1 MRRTNIYVW
10 TSVALALS
18 VAVPAQAWPLVVPAR
33 DSLLVRVAL
42 PPLGEWTTLP
52 TRDALPPSALV
63 RRIQELLNA
72 LGQYR
77 GEQHGRLDD
86 DTINAIRTYQ
96 QRAGLDDDGRATEE
110 LAIHIEFTSR
120 AIELGQR
127 LEVVRTEQMR
137 AAEQALLAQPETRAL
152 VARRPAEETADLTR
166 DAGACFTAPTAACL
180 LHEAS
185 ESAKAVFDARFR
197 DWVLGEIVA
206 GLARGGQPEAAFD
219 TASRLTDP
227 RLIVVALRDIAVA
240 RAEFGQV
247 EQALA
252 VALVIPDE
260 ATRIK
265 ALTAA
270 ALAQLRAGRGA
281 AVEAIAADVV
291 MLARRIPSDRAPS
304 AVVADAALQL
314 ARAGAQ
320 GPAQRLLVLAR
331 EQASAAQDRDNEL
344 ATVAA
349 AMVAAGQE
357 VETRALL
364 ASLTPASQRPV
375 LAALATASAQRGDVA
390 EARALAEQIGE
401 ARYRVAV
408 LTEVA
413 ALVSV
418 RDSTALAADLFAISL
433 EQARALDERPSFA
446 RSYALRT
453 LAITMAQLGLPEPAR
468 AAADDI
474 ADVRLRAEA
483 RWAIGAALATMQDA
497 RGAEAV
503 RERALVDTA
512 AINSALDRTWVL
524 CGATGA
530 SARAGDTVGAAQAF
544 GRALE
549 EARGIT
555 DSWARS
561 QALVRVAATLGT
573 LR

>member
-1 MRRTNIYVW
+1 MRRTNINVW

-18 VAVPAQAWPLVVPAR
+18 VAVQANAWPLVVPHR

-86 DTINAIRTYQ
+86 DTVAAIRTYQ
-96 QRAGLDDDGRATEE
+96 ARAGLDDDGRPTEE
-110 LAIHIEFTSR
+110 LATHIEFTSR

-127 LEVVRTEQMR
+127 LDVVRTEQMH

-152 VARRPAEETADLTR
+152 VARRPAEETADITR
-166 DAGACFTAPTAACL
+166 DAGACFAAPTAACL

-185 ESAKAVFDARFR
+185 ESAKAVFNTRFR

-206 GLARGGQPEAAFD
+206 GLARGGQPDAAFD
-219 TASRLTDP
+219 TAGRLTDP
-227 RLIVVALRDIAVA
+227 RLIVVALRDIALA
-240 RAEFGQV
+240 RAELGQV

-252 VALVIPDE
+252 VASVIPDE

-270 ALAQLRAGRGA
+270 AVAQMRAGRGA
-281 AVEAIAADVV
+281 SIDAVVADIEL
-291 MLARRIPSDRAPS
+291 LARRIPADRAPS
-304 AVVADAALQL
+304 AGVAEAALLL

-331 EQASAAQDRDNEL
+331 EQASAAADRDNEL

-349 AMVAAGQE
+349 ALVAAGQE
-357 VETRALL
+357 TETRALL
-364 ASLTPASQRPV
+364 AALPSASQRPI
-375 LAALATASAQRGDVA
+375 LAALAVASAQRGDVA
-390 EARALAEQIGE
+390 EARAFAEQIGE

-413 ALVSV
+413 ALASAHGGAG
-418 RDSTALAADLFAISL
+418 DLLATAV

-453 LAITMAQLGLPEPAR
+453 LAITMAQLGLPDRAR
-468 AAADDI
+468 TAAEDI

-483 RWAIGAALATMQDA
+483 RWAIGAALATMQDV

-503 RERALVDTA
+503 REQALVDTA
-512 AINSALDRTWVL
+512 AITSALDRTWVL

-530 SARAGDTVGAAQAF
+530 SARAGDTVGASQAF
-544 GRALE
+544 GRALN

-555 DSWARS
+555 DPWARS

-573 LR
+573 FR